1 MYCPTGVK
9 GRRSTL
15 KKSPEIVAGSFE
27 DVVVEPW
34 EEPAYYL
41 RDQSAVTDYLVAF
54 KIPDPGER
62 ATLVETPTYVT
73 KSGVNVWARR

>member
-1 MYCPTGVK
+1 M
-9 GRRSTL
+9 
-15 KKSPEIVAGSFE
+15 
-27 DVVVEPW
+27 

-41 RDQSAVTDYLVAF
+41 RDQAAVTDYLVAF